1 MNTHVANGLMK
12 YTFWLLAV
20 GAVFEDVAW
29 GAVEDAADGVEG
41 REAHGLGLAG
51 FQDREVSHGD
61 AHAFAQ
67 FVERH
72 LAAGHH
78 HVKIHDNHS
87 AQWGLNG

>member
-1 MNTHVANGLMK
+1 MILDLILS
-12 YTFWLLAV
+12 LLLGV

-41 REAHGLGLAG
+41 REAHGLGFAG
-51 FQDREVSHGD
+51 LQDREVGYGD
-61 AHAFAQ
+61 AHALAQ

-78 HVKIHDNHS
+78 HIKIHDNHS
-87 AQWGLNG
+87 AQGDLDG